1 LLPLQENVTVIRTA
15 LKRFW
20 EIIAKA
26 LQQGTSPRM
35 LAITCALG
43 VVLSVLPIY
52 GFTTLL
58 CFLVAFVFRLN
69 VVVLQAVNYLMTP
82 LQLVL
87 LIPFMQAGIFLF
99 SLKPVVLDFNELL
112 VRFKRDFLTVLSEL
126 GNVVLGGIAVWL
138 LVAIPLFF
146 ILFFTFYW
154 TIRQWKERS
163 ADKQTEVD

>member
-1 LLPLQENVTVIRTA
+1 MIRRA

-43 VVLSVLPIY
+43 AVLAVLPVY
-52 GFTTLL
+52 GLTTLL

-69 VVVLQAVNYLMTP
+69 VVVIQAVNYLMTP

-87 LIPFMQAGIFLF
+87 MIPFMQAGIFVF
-99 SLKPVVLDFNELL
+99 SLKPVILDFNELL
-112 VRFKRDFLTVLSEL
+112 IRFKRDFVTVLTEL
-126 GNVVLGGIAVWL
+126 GSVMLGGIAVWV
-138 LVAIPLFF
+138 LVAVPFF
-146 ILFFTFYW
+146 FVLFFTFHW
-154 TIRQWKERS
+154 LLLRWKRRAS
-163 ADKQTEVD
+163 APAA

>member
-1 LLPLQENVTVIRTA
+1 MIRRA
-15 LKRFW
+15 LNRFW

-43 VVLSVLPIY
+43 VVLALLPVY
-52 GFTTLL
+52 GLTTLL
-58 CFLVAFVFRLN
+58 CFLVAIVFRLN
-69 VVVLQAVNYLMTP
+69 VVVIQAVNYLMTP

-112 VRFKRDFLTVLSEL
+112 IRFKRDFGTVLAEL
-126 GNVVLGGIAVWL
+126 GSVMLGGIAIWV

-146 ILFFTFYW
+146 LLFFTFHW
-154 TIRQWKERS
+154 LLLRWNSRKTKP
-163 ADKQTEVD
+163 AAL